1 MKADAP
7 HPAAANLA
15 GRHILIVEDE
25 MLIALALADMVTAL
39 GCTSA
44 LVSRVGKGVALAT
57 TGMFDA
63 AILDMNLAGEPGY
76 PIAEALERRG
86 IPFVITTGY
95 GAEGI
100 EADYRG
106 RPMLPKP
113 YLPEHVE
120 AVLLKAL
127 GSKSDHISDRG

>member
-1 MKADAP
+1 MKAVAP
-7 HPAAANLA
+7 NHASANLA
-15 GRHILIVEDE
+15 GRHILVAEDE

-44 LVSRVGKGVALAT
+44 LVSRVGKGVAVAT
-57 TGMFDA
+57 TGTFDA

-76 PIAEALERRG
+76 PIAKVLAQRG
-86 IPFVITTGY
+86 IPFVIATGY

-100 EADYRG
+100 EADYRD

-120 AVLLKAL
+120 AALLKAL
-127 GSKSDHISDRG
+127 GSKRRPETP